1 MTASNK
7 SNKFIFGLGIFF
19 ILLLGLDLALYNT
32 LSTKSVIYLILGVYN
47 IWQQGFVKDTKS
59 WKIKPIY
66 FVFLTILIVIG
77 LIVYKFNNKPKKQFQ
92 VHPTERVVDQ
102 LAKINQEFPIS
113 IGNNDSIISIKPLNN
128 FTLETR
134 YKLNTNVLDLD
145 SIAKRTFIEG
155 SKEILM
161 NKLKSK
167 KESDLR
173 LFRSERINFI
183 HRYLDSNMRF
193 VAEIIISSDQY

>member
-1 MTASNK
+1 MTPSNK

-102 LAKINQEFPIS
+102 LAQINQEFPIS

>member
-1 MTASNK
+1 MTPSNK

-128 FTLETR
+128 FTLETS

>member
-1 MTASNK
+1 MTPSNK

>member
-1 MTASNK
+1 MTPSNK

-66 FVFLTILIVIG
+66 FVLLTILIVIG

-92 VHPTERVVDQ
+92 AHPTERVVDQ

-155 SKEILM
+155 SKEILI

>member
-1 MTASNK
+1 MTPSNK

-19 ILLLGLDLALYNT
+19 ILILGLDLALYNT

>member
-1 MTASNK
+1 
-7 SNKFIFGLGIFF
+7 
-19 ILLLGLDLALYNT
+19 
-32 LSTKSVIYLILGVYN
+32 
-47 IWQQGFVKDTKS
+47 
-59 WKIKPIY
+59 
-66 FVFLTILIVIG
+66 

-128 FTLETR
+128 CTLETR